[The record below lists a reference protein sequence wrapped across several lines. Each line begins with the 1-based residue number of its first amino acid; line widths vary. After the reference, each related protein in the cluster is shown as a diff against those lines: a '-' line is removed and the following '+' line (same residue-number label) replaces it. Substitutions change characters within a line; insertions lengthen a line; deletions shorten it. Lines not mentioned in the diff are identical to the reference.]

1 MCHFKHLRSLIIAD
15 EGIGTVVFFIFKLL
29 VEIDNESQASGDRDK
44 RMKNYEWMNDNF
56 GK

>member
-44 RMKNYEWMNDNF
+44 RMKNYE
-56 GK
+56 